1 MSTSTKPSTATRKTT
16 ARTSKSKS
24 ASDMV
29 SDMAGSP
36 ESAAVAVDPGEA
48 RTPSLRK
55 RELIDKIVKRSGV
68 KKKAAKPVVEAL
80 LAELGETLAS
90 GRELVLPPLGR
101 IKINREKALANG
113 RVMILKVRQKDAQD
127 TPAPKPEPET
137 VVAD

>member
-1 MSTSTKPSTATRKTT
+1 LAESEETA
-16 ARTSKSKS
+16 
-24 ASDMV
+24 
-29 SDMAGSP
+29 
-36 ESAAVAVDPGEA
+36 EVAVEAGEG

-55 RELIDKIVKRSGV
+55 RELIDRIVKRSGV

-127 TPAPKPEPET
+127 SPEPAPET
-137 VVAD
+137 VAAD